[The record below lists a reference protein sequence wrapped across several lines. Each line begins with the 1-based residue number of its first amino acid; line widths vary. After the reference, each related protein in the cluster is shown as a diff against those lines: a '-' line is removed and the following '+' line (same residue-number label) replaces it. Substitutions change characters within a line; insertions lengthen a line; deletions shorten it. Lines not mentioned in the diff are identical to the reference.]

1 MRTILRT
8 TIGLVFL
15 VFPVGLG
22 AVQAQTVNNQN
33 YGFNLPSAPR
43 SNGYDEVRTSDGTSC
58 RSSMGGNGAYLDV
71 GGIAGQKNNS
81 GTLNQGTVYGRV
93 IIPLGER
100 PGRIDCRSLYQLE
113 IERLKMQLRAA
124 QAGLGASGSRADW
137 NNQ

>member
-1 MRTILRT
+1 MRTILCV
-8 TIGLVFL
+8 TIGLVL
-15 VFPVGLG
+15 WASPVGSG
-22 AVQAQTVNNQN
+22 VAQSQTINNQN

-81 GTLNQGTVYGRV
+81 GSLNQGTVYGRL
-93 IIPLGER
+93 IIPLGKR